1 MRKLYENFHI
11 FHFQKRIV
19 SAETIRGNMVLFSRW
34 RNDSWYSTGHFRH
47 TSKGM
52 DTLERAWFVAWC
64 AKRIGLARLV
74 CRFSWGKK
82 WCINHNC
89 MVIKVLALGKT
100 LVFRVCSQNMELSR
114 SCTKEAR
121 NVCSSF
127 LYYCVR
133 VSLYI
138 LCSKKL
144 LSKCVVWSLWWFF
157 LQCHLNADP
166 LKRWTR
172 PAIVLILILSKIK
185 QCYMTKT
192 FLFLS

>member
-1 MRKLYENFHI
+1 MSLGTPPE
-11 FHFQKRIV
+11 
-19 SAETIRGNMVLFSRW
+19 
-34 RNDSWYSTGHFRH
+34 HFRH

-100 LVFRVCSQNMELSR
+100 LVFWVCSQNMEFSR
-114 SCTKEAR
+114 SCTKAAR

-144 LSKCVVWSLWWFF
+144 LSKCVWSLWCFF
-157 LQCHLNADP
+157 TIPFKCWPSKKMDQVSYCANFDP
-166 LKRWTR
+166 
-172 PAIVLILILSKIK
+172 I
-185 QCYMTKT
+185 
-192 FLFLS
+192 